1 MEIWSLSWNINAVK
15 IKLFD
20 WGLYVLMGM
29 LNEEDGR
36 EVSRYC
42 SYLMTKIGDFMICS
56 EKCERNVFCKYI

>member
-29 LNEEDGR
+29 LNEEDGGQVR
-36 EVSRYC
+36 RC
-42 SYLMTKIGDFMICS
+42 SYLMTKIEDFMICS